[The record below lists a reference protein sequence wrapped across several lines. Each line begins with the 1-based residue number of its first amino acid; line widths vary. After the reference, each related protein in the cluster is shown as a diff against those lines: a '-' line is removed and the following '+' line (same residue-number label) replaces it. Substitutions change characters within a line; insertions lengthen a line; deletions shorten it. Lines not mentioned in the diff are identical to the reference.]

1 MELDKVV
8 VIIPALNPD
17 EKLLKTLSQLMDAGY
32 GKIILVNDGS
42 RKEQEHIF
50 GEALKIGTERGV
62 ALDVLKH
69 SVNLGQG
76 RAYKTAFNFYLEKYP
91 DAAGV
96 IQCDA
101 DGQHHI
107 DDVLE
112 CTRLLLE
119 RKTEFILGVRDFDS
133 PNVPFRSRFGNKCTS
148 VVLNLFCGINVRDTQ
163 TGLKG
168 IPSLLIPYLM
178 ETPGERFE
186 YATSVLLEVKK
197 RDVPIT
203 QFPIQTI
210 YINGNE
216 SSHFNPLLDSIRIYS
231 MLLRYI
237 LSSLSAFVIDIALFA
252 LFVRMFRPV
261 IRQNY
266 ILAAT
271 YLAKCFSCTYTFFVN
286 RRMVFGSRGKLASAG
301 WKFVL
306 LCILQAT
313 ASSLLV
319 QYFFGMLQW
328 NEIIVKV
335 IVDTVLFFVSFVVQ
349 QKWVFAKK

>member
-1 MELDKVV
+1 MDLEKIV

-17 EKLLKTLSQLMDAGY
+17 EKLLRILSQLIGSGY
-32 GKIILVNDGS
+32 KKIILVNDGS
-42 RKEQEHIF
+42 KKEQEYIF
-50 GEALKIGTERGV
+50 EEALKMGEERG
-62 ALDVLKH
+62 ASLDILKH
-69 SVNLGQG
+69 NVNLGQG
-76 RAYKTAFNFYLEKYP
+76 RAYKTAFNFLLGKYS
-91 DAAGV
+91 DSAGI

-107 DDVLE
+107 EDILE

-119 RKTEFILGVRDFDS
+119 RKNEFILGVRDFNS

-148 VVLNLFCGINVRDTQ
+148 MVLNIFCGIRVKDTQ

-168 IPSLLIPYLM
+168 IPYFLIPYLV

-197 RDVPIT
+197 RDVAIT
-203 QFPIQTI
+203 QFDIQTI

-231 MLLRYI
+231 LLLRYI
-237 LSSLSAFVIDIALFA
+237 LSSLSAFIIDITLFA
-252 LFVRMFRPV
+252 LFVQIFRPM
-261 IRQNY
+261 ISQNY

-286 RRMVFGSRGKLASAG
+286 KRLVFSSKGKFFSTA

-319 QYFFGMLQW
+319 NYFFGILGW
-328 NEIIVKV
+328 NEILVKI
-335 IVDTVLFFVSFVVQ
+335 IVDTFLFFISFIVQ
-349 QKWVFAKK
+349 KEAVFSKD

>member
-17 EKLLKTLSQLMDAGY
+17 EKLLKTLSQLMNAGY
-32 GKIILVNDGS
+32 EKIILVNDGS
-42 RKEQEHIF
+42 RKEQEYIF
-50 GEALKIGTERGV
+50 EEALKMGTERGI

-76 RAYKTAFNFYLEKYP
+76 RAYKTAFNFYLGKYSE
-91 DAAGV
+91 AAGV

-107 DDVLE
+107 DDILE
-112 CTRLLLE
+112 CTRLFLE
-119 RKTEFILGVRDFDS
+119 RENEFILGVRDFDS

-148 VVLNLFCGINVRDTQ
+148 VVLNVFCGINVRDTQ

-168 IPSLLIPYLM
+168 IPSVLIPYLM

-197 RDVPIT
+197 REIPIT
-203 QFPIQTI
+203 QFNIQTI

-231 MLLRYI
+231 LLLCYV
-237 LSSLSAFVIDIALFA
+237 LSSVSAFVIDIVLFA
-252 LFVRMFRPV
+252 LFVRIFSPV
-261 IRQNY
+261 IRENY
-266 ILAAT
+266 ILVAT
-271 YLAKCFSCTYTFFVN
+271 YLAKCFSCTYTFFIN
-286 RRMVFGSRGKLASAG
+286 KRLVFCSNGKFISTG

-319 QYFFGMLQW
+319 KYFFSVLQW
-328 NEIIVKV
+328 NEIIVKI
-335 IVDTVLFFVSFVVQ
+335 IVDTLLFFVSFVVQ